1 MEQTYHTQICK
12 KCGLF
17 FLNLTWLPETISSRS
32 TSTGF
37 FLVCSLATFFQRTK
51 NNSCF
56 GRGGRRACSVPQRQ
70 LYHYRKCWG
79 RGNSYSGAHNPCC
92 CVGMFSQHHLDLSQI
107 LNTHLTDYAAGAA
120 FFGDKYRLHQD
131 ALADGVCSIF
141 SFLLISVFY
150 LLAFFFCQ
158 ARKWLDQKFGP
169 LPSPSEPTP
178 CETPAVS
185 PWVLVCVSA
194 STFFLGVAVAYLVFK
209 KRASSGL
216 QDRMLSDYKSDY

>member
-150 LLAFFFCQ
+150 FLAFF
-158 ARKWLDQKFGP
+158 
-169 LPSPSEPTP
+169 LPGSQM
-178 CETPAVS
+178 A
-185 PWVLVCVSA
+185 
-194 STFFLGVAVAYLVFK
+194 
-209 KRASSGL
+209 
-216 QDRMLSDYKSDY
+216 